1 MIRLFTPILGNWV
14 KPRNYLSAYLFIK
27 TRFFL
32 GGGHLY
38 MYVHK
43 LLKSF
48 RPIASKPPTPNI
60 YTKKKKIL
68 GFCQWS
74 KDFNFFLMH
83 RSNVSI
89 SIDLPSTDQRN
100 VYTIVVRLFLLFSF
114 RFCLFRSLPSL
125 SFHLSFSFS
134 LLPFLSLSLIHTH
147 TKIIKI
153 YHTEISPIKD

>member
-1 MIRLFTPILGNWV
+1 
-14 KPRNYLSAYLFIK
+14 
-27 TRFFL
+27 
-32 GGGHLY
+32 
-38 MYVHK
+38 MYIHK

-89 SIDLPSTDQRN
+89 SIDLPSIDQRN
-100 VYTIVVRLFLLFSF
+100 VYTIVVRLFLVFVFVYFVLSLLSLFFS
-114 RFCLFRSLPSL
+114 LFPSLLLFLSSSLPISL
-125 SFHLSFSFS
+125 T
-134 LLPFLSLSLIHTH
+134 HTH
-147 TKIIKI
+147 THKNNKNLSHGNFA
-153 YHTEISPIKD
+153 YKGLNQLFSGNETPNQTPL